1 MDTSKP
7 SLGGQGFTL
16 VVVVEVVRRFARCPK
31 IFVEYRTTHTH
42 KGIASKVP
50 ATATI
55 VHSSSVLSVFPLL
68 MLILLR
74 VSKNCQEGWAEEWC

>member
-7 SLGGQGFTL
+7 SPDGQGFTL

-31 IFVEYRTTHTH
+31 IFVEYRTTHAH
-42 KGIASKVP
+42 KGIASTVP
-50 ATATI
+50 ATAAI
-55 VHSSSVLSVFPLL
+55 VHSVFSVFPLL